1 MSPSFLPRAL
11 LPLTLPVSW
20 LYRIAVHLRNQRYD
34 AGYSTI
40 HRLPRPVLSVGNLTV
55 GGSGKT
61 PLVALISRYLLGK
74 GRQVAVLSRGY
85 RRQMSNAFR
94 VVSDGKQVLVGVE
107 EAGDEPM
114 ELAQSVE
121 GLVVA
126 VGRDRF
132 LAGLEV
138 IRTLNAEV
146 FVLDDAFQHRRLY
159 RNLDLVCIDAHESPE
174 NLLLLP
180 AGRMREPLASLNRA
194 SGILWTRWRPDH
206 PSEALASRVLGALR
220 SEVPVFRVRQTTSG
234 FSALAG
240 REERLDQG
248 GLDGEPV
255 GLLAGIAR
263 PARFKEDLEATGA
276 RVVWSVARRDHHH
289 WQPAE
294 VARLIEEAKTN
305 GARAVVTTGKDAV
318 KLSALRDLPLPLYRM
333 DIELDVLE
341 RDSFELL
348 LDSVLPSD

>member
-1 MSPSFLPRAL
+1 
-11 LPLTLPVSW
+11 
-20 LYRIAVHLRNQRYD
+20 
-34 AGYSTI
+34 
-40 HRLPRPVLSVGNLTV
+40 
-55 GGSGKT
+55 
-61 PLVALISRYLLGK
+61 
-74 GRQVAVLSRGY
+74 
-85 RRQMSNAFR
+85 
-94 VVSDGKQVLVGVE
+94 VVSDGKEVLVGVE

-138 IRTLNAEV
+138 IRTSSADV
-146 FVLDDAFQHRRLY
+146 FVLDDAFQHRRLF
-159 RNLDLVCIDAHESPE
+159 RNLDLVCIDVDESPE

-180 AGRMREPLASLNRA
+180 AGRMREPITSLNRA
-194 SGILWTRWRPDH
+194 SGILWTRWRPGH

-220 SEVPVFRVRQTTSG
+220 SEVPVFRARQTTSG

-240 REERLDQG
+240 REDRLDMDS
-248 GLDGEPV
+248 LDGEPV

-276 RVVWSVARRDHHH
+276 RVVWSATRRDHHR

-294 VARLIEEAKTN
+294 VARLIEEAKTD

-318 KLSALRDLPLPLYRM
+318 KLSALKELPLPLYRM

-341 RDSFELL
+341 RESFQQL
-348 LDSVLPSD
+348 LDSVALTSAV

>member
-1 MSPSFLPRAL
+1 
-11 LPLTLPVSW
+11 
-20 LYRIAVHLRNQRYD
+20 
-34 AGYSTI
+34 
-40 HRLPRPVLSVGNLTV
+40 
-55 GGSGKT
+55 
-61 PLVALISRYLLGK
+61 
-74 GRQVAVLSRGY
+74 
-85 RRQMSNAFR
+85 
-94 VVSDGKQVLVGVE
+94 VE
-107 EAGDEPM
+107 EAGDEPL
-114 ELAQSVE
+114 ELAQSIE

-138 IRTLNAEV
+138 IRSLNADV

-159 RNLDLVCIDAHESPE
+159 RNLDLVCIDAHESPQ

-180 AGRMREPLASLNRA
+180 AGRMREPLTSLNRA
-194 SGILWTRWRPDH
+194 SAILWTRWGPGH

-234 FSALAG
+234 FTALAG
-240 REERLDQG
+240 SEERLGPD

-263 PARFKEDLEATGA
+263 PARFKEDLEASGA
-276 RVVWSVARRDHHH
+276 RVVWSAARRDHHS

-294 VARLIEEAKTN
+294 VVQLIEDAKAD

-318 KLSALRDLPLPLYRM
+318 KLSALGELSLPLYRM
-333 DIELDVLE
+333 DIEMHVLE
-341 RDSFELL
+341 REPFEQL
-348 LDSVLPSD
+348 LDAALPSE